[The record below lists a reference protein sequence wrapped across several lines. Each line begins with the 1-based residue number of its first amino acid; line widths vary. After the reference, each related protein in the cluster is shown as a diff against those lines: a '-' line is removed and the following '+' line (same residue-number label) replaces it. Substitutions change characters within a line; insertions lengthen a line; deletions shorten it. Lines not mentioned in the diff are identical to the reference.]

1 MIVANRING
10 VRVVSI
16 AARPV
21 YWIFTGVGWLALAV
35 LTWRT
40 CYRAASTQTHE
51 TGR

>member
-21 YWIFTGVGWLALAV
+21 YWSFTGVGLLALAV
-35 LTWRT
+35 LTWAHLLPR
-40 CYRAASTQTHE
+40 RQHPNP
-51 TGR
+51 